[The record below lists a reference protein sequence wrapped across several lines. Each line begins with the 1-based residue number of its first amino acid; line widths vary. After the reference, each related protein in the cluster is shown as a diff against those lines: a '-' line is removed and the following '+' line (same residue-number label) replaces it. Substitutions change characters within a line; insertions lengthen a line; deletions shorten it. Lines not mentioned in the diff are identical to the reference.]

1 MEKYLVEI
9 ETFDGI
15 IREDRYR
22 VPNPMRFWTDL
33 AKLCAN
39 ENVIRVRVT
48 ELLWFG
54 LRGTVV
60 FQKGYDEVVEKNG
73 MKECHDHEM

>member
-9 ETFDGI
+9 ETLGGLCS
-15 IREDRYR
+15 EERYK
-22 VPNPMRFWTDL
+22 VNNPMRFWTDL
-33 AKLCAN
+33 AKLCSN
-39 ENVIRVRVT
+39 EDVVRVRVT

-60 FQKGYDEVVEKNG
+60 FQKGYDEKVEPQA
-73 MKECHDHEM
+73 